1 MIMDSWLNTV
11 RSRLAAAGFVIL
23 DDVAFEGRTFP
34 VVARRTRFELT
45 KFGFSEN
52 FFIFAEFD
60 RLTTET
66 LRAFSADAFRCALKR
81 GVIPL
86 PRGLFESVWCY
97 SIAVAKAVSE
107 PTLESVQSDT
117 PPKHWA
123 SAEIPVVYD
132 LAQGRLFYF
141 EKTPFW
147 GAAYYAGFR
156 KQIQRLLGE
165 DGRV

>member
-1 MIMDSWLNTV
+1 MSARD
-11 RSRLAAAGFVIL
+11 RLASTGFVVL
-23 DDVAFEGRTFP
+23 ENVPFDSKSFS

-52 FFIFAEFD
+52 FFIFGEFD
-60 RLTTET
+60 RLTTEDF
-66 LRAFSADAFRCALKR
+66 RAFSADAYRYAKQHKT
-81 GVIPL
+81 VPL
-86 PRGLFESVWCY
+86 PCGLFESVWSY
-97 SIAVAKAVSE
+97 AVAIAKAVDE
-107 PTLESVQSDT
+107 RTVNSVRSDT

-132 LAQGRLFYF
+132 LAQRKLFYF
-141 EKTPFW
+141 EKTPIW

-165 DGRV
+165 DAGG